1 MDTYKIKI
9 KLINSVKY
17 LKNFENLNLLKQWG
31 LILSDEEFQ
40 KMAQEFD
47 KIIEPFL
54 EYTDDGHL
62 LKFETAY
69 GERVLMKYEDYLSKN
84 EKYKEFI
91 NGLPARG
98 LFFNVILYLP
108 NNYENLINFLSDFN
122 SSVGRIN
129 DLGWRTSEFKIS
141 GSYDNRL
148 VSNYIILN
156 YGFKKINKK

>member
-1 MDTYKIKI
+1 M
-9 KLINSVKY
+9 KY
-17 LKNFENLNLLKQWG
+17 LKKFENLNLLKQWG
-31 LILSDEEFQ
+31 FILSDEEFQ
-40 KMAQEFD
+40 NIALEFD

-54 EYTDDGHL
+54 EYTDEGHL

-69 GERVLMKYEDYLSKN
+69 GERVLMRYEDYLAKN
-84 EKYKEFI
+84 DKYKEFI
-91 NGLPARG
+91 NGLPAKG

-148 VSNYIILN
+148 VSKYIILN
-156 YGFKKINKK
+156 YEFRKNK